1 MKLRTRAT
9 HRAAVICLYPDRSA
23 ELGMSPR
30 TLLVSLAS
38 CLLIG
43 CASSKPTHELR
54 VIRSPS
60 GAVAVPVEL
69 DDYAIRMP
77 DPIPSGAVTFD
88 VKNLGDHTHT
98 IRVTGNGVDE
108 RLAPNLK
115 SGAHGALAMHL
126 APGAYKVTCPVG
138 PHAMMGM
145 SRKLTVER

>member
-1 MKLRTRAT
+1 
-9 HRAAVICLYPDRSA
+9 
-23 ELGMSPR
+23 MSPR

-98 IRVTGNGVDE
+98 IRVTGNGVGVGSMATSQGKGGVVVAE
-108 RLAPNLK
+108 VAREPTPAPFPK
-115 SGAHGALAMHL
+115 KTSPSWKPACTG
-126 APGAYKVTCPVG
+126 
-138 PHAMMGM
+138 
-145 SRKLTVER
+145 